1 MHAYL
6 KGNRRFL
13 NLILAIVFGAVPI
26 CGQQGEP
33 SEAYFIFDCPPNTD
47 TFVIKVTN
55 PQAIQ
60 QARNIIATGA
70 HNIVAGTIVK
80 QPVYYNSPWSYHLD
94 PKSIGFPE
102 FAVELCD
109 ASMRGLETN
118 LDIAFA
124 DWCPWNS
131 RLVKEIPIP
140 PKPVTDNIAPTVS
153 MRSPYADNTYVR
165 ASPASITLEAN
176 ADDPDG
182 TIVKVIFNS
191 GTAISET
198 TTYPY
203 SFTWSS
209 LAAGKYTVSAT
220 AIDNNGA
227 STTSRSVSFLINGGP
242 PILLTDEET
251 SKAATL
257 ESVTLLREPFT
268 VIPEHFISSDQRT
281 RLLLFGV
288 NLELQSEEN
297 ISAITV
303 QAEDSQQR
311 TYALPVEAVSSIPT
325 FPWLR
330 QLTVKVPD
338 ELQGIGDVWLSV
350 SLRGARSNKALIKIR

>member
-1 MHAYL
+1 MRAHLIA
-6 KGNRRFL
+6 NRRFL
-13 NLILAIVFGAVPI
+13 NLLFAIVLTAVTV
-26 CGQQGEP
+26 CGQQGES

-55 PQAIQ
+55 PQTIQ

-70 HNIVAGTIVK
+70 HNIVAGTLIK

-118 LDIAFA
+118 LDIAWS

-140 PKPVTDNIAPTVS
+140 AKPGTDNIAPIVS
-153 MRSPYADNTYVR
+153 MRFPHADNIYTHV
-165 ASPASITLEAN
+165 APASITLEAN

-182 TIVKVIFNS
+182 TIVKVVFNS

-203 SFTWSS
+203 RFTWSS

-251 SKAATL
+251 SKAAAL
-257 ESVTLLREPFT
+257 ESVTLLKEPFT
-268 VIPEHFISSDQRT
+268 VIPEHFFSSDQRT

-288 NLELQSEEN
+288 NLELRSDEN

-311 TYALPVEAVSSIPT
+311 TYVLPVEAVSSIPM

-330 QLTVKVPD
+330 QLTVKIPE

-350 SLRGARSNKALIKIR
+350 SLRGAGSNKALIKIR